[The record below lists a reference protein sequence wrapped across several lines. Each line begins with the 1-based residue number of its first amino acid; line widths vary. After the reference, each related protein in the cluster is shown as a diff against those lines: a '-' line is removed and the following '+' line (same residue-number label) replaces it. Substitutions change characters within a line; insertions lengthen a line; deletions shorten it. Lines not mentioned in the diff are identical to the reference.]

1 MKNKQLYSNT
11 VPSIPKSHERKLYYG
26 SYCGRKGFN
35 LASSSHR
42 HAGEGGE
49 ALAARQEVPC
59 WPPYVAMG
67 TFLKSCPWFHAS
79 TRLSLRVQMV
89 PRGLIYF
96 LSVKGPQCESG
107 RLLPV

>member
-35 LASSSHR
+35 LASSTHR

-49 ALAARQEVPC
+49 ALAAR
-59 WPPYVAMG
+59 
-67 TFLKSCPWFHAS
+67 
-79 TRLSLRVQMV
+79 
-89 PRGLIYF
+89 
-96 LSVKGPQCESG
+96 
-107 RLLPV
+107 